1 MTNCDEPHEV
11 NEYANLEE
19 DIQMLWGMLRA
30 ILADGLQFRDFQL
43 IATTL
48 MLGIQ
53 GLSSYLDETDSVEKK
68 RYALALVDGV
78 YNQKIRPMKL
88 SPWPPAEEKLDEA
101 LGKMIHWAASEILD
115 KLLDD

>member
-1 MTNCDEPHEV
+1 MNYDEPSEA

-19 DIQMLWGMLRA
+19 DVQMLWGMLRA

-53 GLSSYLDETDSVEKK
+53 GLSSYLDETNPAEKK

-78 YNQKIRPMKL
+78 YDKQIKPMKL

-115 KLLDD
+115 KLLAD